1 MTSPFT
7 YHDAKVALE
16 ALAMFRAGE
25 CPSPT
30 QADSAL
36 GKLHLTPGT
45 SMVQVSRFEAKAALD
60 AISQMTDGNARDFVE
75 WRKQTH
81 GTRAQWQALLRIESK
96 LLATLA

>member
-45 SMVQVSRFEAKAALD
+45 SMVQGSWAD
-60 AISQMTDGNARDFVE
+60 WITTARAVVYHDTTEFDWDMCDCGE
-75 WRKQTH
+75 D
-81 GTRAQWQALLRIESK
+81 
-96 LLATLA
+96 